1 MGIIDGNKFM
11 MTDST
16 DKAQRF
22 RARACEIIYSYV
34 ATLAAMK
41 NVPLGREYVGTIA
54 DIVVARFDASEVRRL
69 AEMRHVEISA
79 DLQCGLDLCLDYEG
93 ARYVVT
99 AFVDMARLSVSPET
113 RDGLV
118 QAVYMAVTG
127 DVPYDNRR
135 PMSMWRWPNTKA
147 LEHILVLRVGDLPAP
162 CGPDELLQMILTPGI
177 AEPITA
183 PTLGRGYDA

>member
-11 MTDST
+11 QAAST
-16 DKAQRF
+16 DETRRI
-22 RARACEIIYSYV
+22 RARACEILYSYV
-34 ATLAAMK
+34 AALAAMK
-41 NVPLGREYVGTIA
+41 NVPLGREYVKTIA
-54 DIVVARFDASEVRRL
+54 DIVLARFDASEVRRL
-69 AEMRHVEISA
+69 AETRHIEISP
-79 DLQCGLDLCLDYEG
+79 DLQSGLDLYLDYEG
-93 ARYVVT
+93 ARYFVM
-99 AFVDMARLSVSPET
+99 AFVHMARLSVSPET

-135 PMSMWRWPNTKA
+135 PMSMWRWPSTKA
-147 LEHILVLRVGDLPAP
+147 LEHMLVLRVGDLPAP

-183 PTLGRGYDA
+183 PTLSRG